1 MGEKTLDELAEQLS
15 EQQQAGEGRVERLVW
30 DPLLLEFR
38 RLTPEE
44 IEEYEEALKYG
55 KLKIADSNPIGM
67 F

>member
-44 IEEYEEALKYG
+44 IEENKYKKVEMAG
-55 KLKIADSNPIGM
+55 SNPIGM

>member
-1 MGEKTLDELAEQLS
+1 MDELAEQLS
-15 EQQQAGEGRVERLVW
+15 EQQQAGEGRVEHLIW
-30 DPLLLEFR
+30 DPVLLKFR

-55 KLKIADSNPIGM
+55 KLKKAYSNPIGM

>member
-44 IEEYEEALKYG
+44 IKENKYKKVEMAG
-55 KLKIADSNPIGM
+55 SNPIGM